1 MAQPLT
7 AASESILQHGVESP
21 AAEKPR
27 QELRVFA
34 ELLNSKADLQRVTAT
49 VHDLVAISFT
59 EVCFPVKH
67 RTALEEKHRATILLK
82 WFGILRRDLGFSL
95 SQTLETLPYAL
106 KAELQGKQFEPP
118 KPGRL
123 HRVG

>member
-7 AASESILQHGVESP
+7 AASESILQHGAAST

-49 VHDLVAISFT
+49 IHDLVAISFT
-59 EVCFPVKH
+59 EVCYPVNH
-67 RTALEEKHRATILLK
+67 RTAWEERRRGQILLK

-106 KAELQGKQFEPP
+106 KAELQGKAFEPP